1 MIWYYKA
8 NFKTSPSMLKTK
20 KEELYTHSFKYIN
33 CKNKYQIN
41 SNNCLFWKYK
51 LNRDWHNKKL

>member
-1 MIWYYKA
+1 
-8 NFKTSPSMLKTK
+8 MLKIK

-51 LNRDWHNKKL
+51 LNRDWDNKKLQEL